1 MDPLC
6 PVFTL
11 ASPLALNIACHGI
24 LQLILDIYIVIA
36 RGEAPWRSVSFLDC
50 SNKLYRNGLSMN
62 ILILSGSPRKGGNT
76 DLLVDAFV
84 KGASPKHHVE
94 VVSVHDYKINPCIG
108 CNSCFAREDHACCQK
123 DDMQIVYEK
132 MTKAEML
139 VIASPVY
146 FYGLSAQLK
155 AVIDRFHNP
164 IRDTFHIHKMAL
176 LLVGAASLPEL
187 FDSIVA
193 QYELCLKFFK
203 LKDMGRVLVRSA
215 KDKGDVKNG
224 DSLKQAFELGRSF

>member
-1 MDPLC
+1 M
-6 PVFTL
+6 
-11 ASPLALNIACHGI
+11 
-24 LQLILDIYIVIA
+24 
-36 RGEAPWRSVSFLDC
+36 SFLDC
-50 SNKLYRNGLSMN
+50 SSKLYRNGLYMN
-62 ILILSGSPRKGGNT
+62 ILILLGSPRKGGNT
-76 DLLVDAFV
+76 DLLVEAFV

-108 CNSCFAREDHACCQK
+108 CNSCFAREDRACCQK
-123 DDMQIVYEK
+123 DDMQIVYDK
-132 MTKAEML
+132 MAKAEML

-187 FDSIVA
+187 FNSILA

-203 LKDMGRVLVRSA
+203 LEDMGRILVRGA
-215 KDKGDVKNG
+215 KDKGDVENG
-224 DSLKQAFELGRSF
+224 DSLKQAFELGQRI

>member
-1 MDPLC
+1 MHLVNYDE
-6 PVFTL
+6 T
-11 ASPLALNIACHGI
+11 I
-24 LQLILDIYIVIA
+24 
-36 RGEAPWRSVSFLDC
+36 SFYG
-50 SNKLYRNGLSMN
+50 SRMN
-62 ILILSGSPRKGGNT
+62 ILVLSGSPRKGGNT

-94 VVSVHDYKINPCIG
+94 VVSVHDYKINPCMG
-108 CNSCFAREDHACCQK
+108 CNACFRREDHNCCQK

-132 MTKAEML
+132 MAKAEML

-155 AVIDRFHNP
+155 TVIDRFHNP

-187 FDSIVA
+187 FDSILV

-203 LKDMGRVLVRSA
+203 MEDVGRVLVRSA

-224 DSLKQAFELGRSF
+224 DSLQKAFELGQSI